1 MGGQT
6 AFRFP
11 GLGPQC
17 AGRIWGLIDLFN
29 LILLYI
35 THRVSELRSTVIGM
49 WFVLEYPEVATL

>member
-1 MGGQT
+1 MEKEV
-6 AFRFP
+6 
-11 GLGPQC
+11 
-17 AGRIWGLIDLFN
+17 DLFN